1 MDFPNEL
8 APYTLFHDGYYRD
21 IELAA
26 EQIGVS
32 RPTLNRH
39 LRSLKDKGLIEKKG
53 NRKSGTWIILR

>member
-1 MDFPNEL
+1 MDSPNEL
-8 APYTLFHDGYYRD
+8 APYTLIHDGYYRD

-32 RPTLNRH
+32 RTTLNRH
-39 LRSLKDKGLIEKKG
+39 LRSLKDKGLIEKRG